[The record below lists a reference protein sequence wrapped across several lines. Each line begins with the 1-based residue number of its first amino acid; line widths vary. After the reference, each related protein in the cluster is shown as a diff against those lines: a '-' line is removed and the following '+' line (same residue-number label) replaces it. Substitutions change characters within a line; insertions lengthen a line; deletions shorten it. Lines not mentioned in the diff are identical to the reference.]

1 MSRKIILAAAASL
14 FAGCATLPP
23 LPPQPPAASYA
34 WTSFDKQG
42 LHTRAAVGF
51 ADRARQRP
59 LEAADPAR
67 IASVSK
73 LVVALGVMRLVEA
86 GKLDLDRDVSDW
98 LGWSLRNPAF
108 PDDPI
113 TLRRLLSHT
122 SGLRDDVDYIVP
134 LGKELRT
141 ALAAPAAF
149 DSKHKPG
156 AYFKYSNL
164 NYPVVAT
171 VMEAATGERF
181 DILMDRLVLTP
192 LGLGACFNWSTCHDE
207 AIERAVV
214 LYAPDGSVVRDDLKG
229 ERPACPVVVAPGAT
243 CDLAS
248 YRPGT
253 NGAIFSPQG
262 GLRISVDSLATVGRL
277 LLNRGRHYKRRFLSK
292 ASIETMLAPEWR
304 FNGSNGDTEDGFY
317 CGYGLGVQII
327 PNAGCRDDL
336 LGDGTALVGH
346 AGDAYRLKSGLWI
359 DRRRGRGISYF
370 ATGIAEDAPKGETS
384 FRTIEEWLARLAA
397 RKGR

>member
-1 MSRKIILAAAASL
+1 
-14 FAGCATLPP
+14 
-23 LPPQPPAASYA
+23 
-34 WTSFDKQG
+34 
-42 LHTRAAVGF
+42 
-51 ADRARQRP
+51 
-59 LEAADPAR
+59 
-67 IASVSK
+67 
-73 LVVALGVMRLVEA
+73 
-86 GKLDLDRDVSDW
+86 
-98 LGWSLRNPAF
+98 
-108 PDDPI
+108 
-113 TLRRLLSHT
+113 
-122 SGLRDDVDYIVP
+122 
-134 LGKELRT
+134 
-141 ALAAPAAF
+141 
-149 DSKHKPG
+149 
-156 AYFKYSNL
+156 
-164 NYPVVAT
+164 
-171 VMEAATGERF
+171 
-181 DILMDRLVLTP
+181 
-192 LGLGACFNWSTCHDE
+192 
-207 AIERAVV
+207 
-214 LYAPDGSVVRDDLKG
+214 VVRDDLKG